1 MKKQVLIAI
10 MVATLVVT
18 FIPTLSFATDC
29 NDETISSTENEEV
42 YEISSLQELEKEIE
56 MADEDNKVSNREAKE
71 ILSEVEPDVMMEYV
85 GEIDD
90 IVSEA
95 VENGQPDEEYYD
107 AECDKTTEIYEI
119 EIDGLSSARLEIIDQ
134 EEQTAVEEVTSKI
147 KEKVCPSVFAATN
160 GEEKWKNYGSRYF
173 TAKYTRSIGG
183 GFCTVATEN
192 HYYVSSS
199 GITEKK
205 GESWIVSSA
214 SILTVVSG
222 PKDTITKKTATSA
235 GSYAHMKTS
244 LRVRLD
250 AAGVINGAFD
260 IAERT
265 GIKYIKKDSKNKRI
279 KVEHYW
285 KKLY

>member
-1 MKKQVLIAI
+1 MKKQALIAI

-119 EIDGLSSARLEIIDQ
+119 EIDGLSSAKLELVDQ
-134 EEQTAVEEVTSKI
+134 EEKTPVETVVSKI
-147 KEKVCPSVFAATN
+147 KEGICPSVFAATN
-160 GEEKWKNYGSRYF
+160 GEEKWKDYGNRYF
-173 TAKYTRSIGG
+173 TAKYTRCIGPG
-183 GFCTVATEN
+183 YCIIKTEN
-192 HYYVSSS
+192 HYKVGSS
-199 GITEKK
+199 GITERY
-205 GESWIVSSA
+205 GDSWIADST
-214 SILTVVSG
+214 SIFTNVSG
-222 PKDTITKKTATSA
+222 PTDKITKKSATSA

-244 LRVRLD
+244 LRVTMSVE
-250 AAGVINGAFD
+250 GVVRTYD

-265 GIKYIKKDSKNKRI
+265 GIKYIKKDSSKKRI